1 MAEETTTPG
10 TWSVNSLIYSDA
22 LDTITIDKNRTA
34 TLNASYTGTMKD
46 AVSAAPALGS
56 YSELLPPDMRC
67 NKRSFV
73 QNGNTVTV
81 TLNYCAFKDDAA
93 TYKMKVTPKSVSL
106 LAHRHFKNISDEERM
121 LAQEYLSGGTDATVL
136 YHNTNAEKLEFA
148 DIEPKN
154 SPNLWEE
161 TTLRKLVEQYAPN
174 SSVVHFAR
182 KGIKTLPGEKINWTE
197 TKITGTLPSTSGIGE
212 EDSPRGDYPGGHK
225 WTLSSIETESAAP
238 DEWGNKRY
246 KIETMWTADE
256 YPEEKSK

>member
-10 TWSVNSLIYSDA
+10 TWSVNSLIYSDT

-34 TLNASYTGTMKD
+34 TLNATFTGTLKE
-46 AVSAAPALGS
+46 AVASAPPLGS
-56 YSELLPPDMRC
+56 YSDLLPPDMRC
-67 NKRSFV
+67 NKRNFIQS
-73 QNGNTVTV
+73 GETVTV
-81 TLNYCAFKDDAA
+81 TLNYCAFKDDTA
-93 TYKMKVTPKSVSL
+93 TYKMEVTPKSVSL
-106 LAHRHFKNISDEERM
+106 LAHRRFKNISDEERM

-154 SPNLWEE
+154 SPNLWKE
-161 TTLRKLVEQYAPN
+161 TTLRKLVEKYTPN
-174 SSVVHFAR
+174 STAVRFAR
-182 KGIKTLPGEKINWTE
+182 KGIKTLPDEKINWTE

-225 WTLSSIETESAAP
+225 WVLKSIEATTIAQ

-246 KIETMWTADE
+246 NVLTRWATIDD
-256 YPEEKSK
+256 